1 MKVNDIENGQTTSD
15 RQQEKSERIGSLK
28 WLIQLI
34 KKYSKTMR
42 IKRKYKSWSSGVK
55 ERSLL

>member
-1 MKVNDIENGQTTSD
+1 MKINDIENGQTT
-15 RQQEKSERIGSLK
+15 EKSKRIGFLK